1 MPPLLRRQSRLWSWL
16 GPAIAAALHMGLM
29 GLMGLITTS
38 SQAAS
43 MLDVSGRYA
52 VSWWTADDG
61 LPEPPLN
68 GLAFDPAGE
77 IVCASHTMISRFDG
91 QTFRPLPERLIA
103 PLREQLGAFWSIGFD
118 GEGWLWVQGS
128 RGAARLSAPDHS
140 GRQRWKVFTVPQ
152 GTATGL
158 CFTSDGRPVLVGPGI
173 VLAFSGSSFVDI
185 SPAGIQ
191 RPSWRYGGIDPIT
204 DTLWLWGMAD
214 GERRLFHGRID
225 RDQSHPLDIEE
236 DTSWVGRGI
245 ITLAFGPE
253 GPVALL
259 PDAVAIQRNG
269 RWQPLP
275 PAVPEADYRISGKLA
290 CGADGT
296 VWISTHNGL
305 FTCREGRIE
314 RATGG
319 LPAFSFYTGQFLI
332 DEEGTAWAACG
343 SGLLAVRPTRVRAEP
358 IRDCRAVCER
368 ADGTLIVGVPGGI
381 VELSPTASPAAD
393 SQPPVLARLP
403 DAAVPTGI
411 LEDDRGRIWIGTRDN
426 FVLRVTDSV
435 VEQVTGPA
443 EHFRE
448 LRSIEGVARDATG
461 RIWAGTTNGL
471 ALHDPKTDRF
481 RPVPAHQGQPGPVVI
496 GLAVDGDGV
505 LVATAAGGVVRF
517 TATGG
522 STPVLP
528 APELPGRRAVV
539 LRRDSRDTV
548 WVGGEQGLVRLAP
561 DGGSLRLGSEAGLV
575 DECIRQIEEDSHG
588 RLWLAGRGG
597 SLQGIRLDD
606 LEALAEGRLSI
617 VRGIVFGPLDGI
629 GDNEFVGRLQR
640 VAAQSTP
647 SSTLVFP
654 LSDGIIQFAP
664 EGISAAAGPPP
675 QIRGTPDSKEPG
687 RTFFFTSPG
696 MHPLEPPLFQTQLD
710 GVDQDWSPPTSA
722 THRSYASLS
731 PGRYA
736 FRVREVTGESERDFP
751 GGSLVIDVPVPWWRT
766 PWTVAGLVAAA
777 ALAAW
782 GATRAIARR
791 RILQLERQGAMER
804 ERARIARDIHD
815 SLGAGLTRVAL
826 MSDLA
831 RRGDRPAE
839 EIRERLDAI
848 HRDARDLTRS
858 VDEIVWAVNPRNDTA
873 DRFISYVVHD
883 VEQFVR
889 AGDLTLRLDV
899 PDRLPDDLPLT
910 AQVRHHVCLAVRELL
925 QNVLRHAHA
934 SHIDFAITLAENRLS
949 VTVAD
954 DGVGLRGGGDPAIG
968 QDGLANVADRLAE
981 VGGTVTFDAPARAG
995 TRAVMSVPLTE
1006 RTTVVHGTARLIP

>member
-1 MPPLLRRQSRLWSWL
+1 
-16 GPAIAAALHMGLM
+16 
-29 GLMGLITTS
+29 
-38 SQAAS
+38 

-68 GLAFDPAGE
+68 GLALDPAGE

-91 QTFRPLPERLIA
+91 QSFHPLPERLVA
-103 PLREQLGAFWSIGFD
+103 PLRERLGAFWSIGFD
-118 GEGWLWVQGS
+118 GQGLLWVQGS
-128 RGAARLSAPDHS
+128 RGAARLSTPDQG
-140 GRQRWKVFTVPQ
+140 GRQRWKVYAVPQ

-158 CFTSDGRPVLVGPGI
+158 CFTSRGKPVLVGPGI
-173 VLAFSGSSFVDI
+173 VLAFNGVSFVDI
-185 SPAGIQ
+185 SPAGPQ
-191 RPSWRYGGIDPIT
+191 RPSWRYGGIDPAT

-214 GERRLFHGRID
+214 GERRLFRGRID
-225 RDQSHPLDIEE
+225 PDPSQPFAIEE

-259 PDAVAIQRNG
+259 PDAVAIQRHG
-269 RWQPLP
+269 QWHPLP
-275 PAVPEADYRISGKLA
+275 PAVPDADYRISGKLA

-305 FTCREGRIE
+305 FTCRAGRIE
-314 RATGG
+314 RTTGG

-332 DEEGTAWAACG
+332 DREGTAWAACG
-343 SGLLAVRPTRVRAEP
+343 SGLLAVGPTRVMAKP
-358 IRDCRAVCER
+358 VRDCRAVWER
-368 ADGTLIVGVPGGI
+368 ADGTLIVGVPGG
-381 VELSPTASPAAD
+381 VMERAPNVSPADDAE
-393 SQPPVLARLP
+393 PTVLARLP
-403 DAAVPTGI
+403 DAAVPTGV
-411 LEDDRGRIWIGTRDN
+411 LEDDQGRIWIGTRDN
-426 FVLRVTDSV
+426 FVMRVSGTV

-461 RIWAGTTNGL
+461 RIWAGTSNGL
-471 ALHDPKTDRF
+471 ALHDPRTDRF

-496 GLAVDGDGV
+496 GLTADGDGV

-517 TATGG
+517 TANGG
-522 STPVLP
+522 SAPVLP
-528 APELPGRRAVV
+528 APELPGRRSVV
-539 LRRDSRDTV
+539 LRRDSRNTV
-548 WVGGEQGLVRLAP
+548 WVGGEQGLVRIPP
-561 DGGSLRLGSEAGLV
+561 DGSSLRLGTEAGLV
-575 DECIRQIEEDSHG
+575 DECIRQIEEDSHD

-606 LEALAEGRLSI
+606 LDALAQGRLRI

-629 GDNEFVGRLQR
+629 GDNECVGRLQR
-640 VAAQSTP
+640 AAAAAAP
-647 SSTLVFP
+647 SPTLVFP
-654 LSDGIIQFAP
+654 LSDGIVQFDPGAA
-664 EGISAAAGPPP
+664 SAFTGPPP
-675 QIRGTPDSKEPG
+675 QIRASSDPDGPG
-687 RTFFFTSPG
+687 WTFFFASPG
-696 MHPLEPPLFQTQLD
+696 MHPLAAPLFQTLLE
-710 GVDQDWSPPTSA
+710 GVDQDWSPPTTA
-722 THRSYASLS
+722 TRRSYASLS
-731 PGRYA
+731 SGRYA
-736 FRVREVTGESERDFP
+736 FRVREVAGENERDFP
-751 GGSLVIDVPVPWWRT
+751 DGSLVIDVPVPWWRT
-766 PWTVAGLVAAA
+766 PWAVAGLVAAT

-831 RRGDRPAE
+831 RRGHRPAE

-873 DRFISYVVHD
+873 ERFISYVVHD

-899 PDRLPDDLPLT
+899 PDRLPEDLPLT

-934 SHIDFAITLAENRLS
+934 SHIDFAITLAEKRLS

-954 DGVGLRGGGDPAIG
+954 DGVGLCGTADPAIG
-968 QDGLANVADRLAE
+968 QDGLANVADRIAE
-981 VGGTVTFDAPARAG
+981 VGGTVTFDAPGRAG
-995 TRAVMSVPLTE
+995 TRAVISVPLTE
-1006 RTTVVHGTARLIP
+1006 RSAAVHGMARPVS